1 MDMDLEQKA
10 IMRLREAAD
19 TSERFYKAP
28 LIVTTSGGKDS
39 SVCVALAE
47 KAGIDFEVMHNHTT
61 VDAPETVYFIRHEFK
76 RLEEKGVKC
85 TVNYPHYKGERV
97 TMWSLIPQ
105 KLMPPTRLVRYC
117 CSILKERGGQG
128 RYITTGVRW
137 AESAARKK
145 NRGIFENGHSNPEK
159 RVILNNDNDDRRRL
173 FETCMRQHKAVCN
186 PIIDWSDADVWDYIE
201 SEKIP
206 VNPLYECGF
215 SRVGCV
221 GCPMAGTQGRQ
232 KEFSRYPKY
241 QDAYI
246 RAFDKMLEERKRRGK
261 MQGTWRAGTTGRDI
275 FPLVDGGRGAPRTNG
290 VRRPLIRGGRG
301 MVGADF
307 TRTCEGCEHVVA
319 EPWSK
324 DTLSYRCFAS
334 GRCKGRV
341 VGVKRFDPYIP
352 AWCPKL
358 SKNGGVK
365 Q

>member
-173 FETCMRQHKAVCN
+173 FETCMRQHKAVCR
-186 PIIDWSDADVWDYIE
+186 
-201 SEKIP
+201 
-206 VNPLYECGF
+206 F
-215 SRVGCV
+215 S
-221 GCPMAGTQGRQ
+221 
-232 KEFSRYPKY
+232 
-241 QDAYI
+241 
-246 RAFDKMLEERKRRGK
+246 
-261 MQGTWRAGTTGRDI
+261 
-275 FPLVDGGRGAPRTNG
+275 
-290 VRRPLIRGGRG
+290 
-301 MVGADF
+301 
-307 TRTCEGCEHVVA
+307 
-319 EPWSK
+319 
-324 DTLSYRCFAS
+324 
-334 GRCKGRV
+334 
-341 VGVKRFDPYIP
+341 
-352 AWCPKL
+352 
-358 SKNGGVK
+358 
-365 Q
+365 

>member
-61 VDAPETVYFIRHEFK
+61 VDAPETVYFIRREFK

-186 PIIDWSDADVWDYIE
+186 PIFTSAAFPVSGASGVLWRVRKADKRSLAAIRNTKTHI
-201 SEKIP
+201 SA
-206 VNPLYECGF
+206 LSTRC
-215 SRVGCV
+215 SRSG
-221 GCPMAGTQGRQ
+221 
-232 KEFSRYPKY
+232 
-241 QDAYI
+241 
-246 RAFDKMLEERKRRGK
+246 
-261 MQGTWRAGTTGRDI
+261 
-275 FPLVDGGRGAPRTNG
+275 N
-290 VRRPLIRGGRG
+290 
-301 MVGADF
+301 
-307 TRTCEGCEHVVA
+307 A
-319 EPWSK
+319 E
-324 DTLSYRCFAS
+324 
-334 GRCKGRV
+334 GRCKAHGERE
-341 VGVKRFDPYIP
+341 RQAETFSI
-352 AWCPKL
+352 
-358 SKNGGVK
+358 GGWRTGCSPDK
-365 Q
+365 WSSTTSY

>member
-61 VDAPETVYFIRHEFK
+61 VDAPETVYFIRREFK
-76 RLEEKGVKC
+76 RLEEKGIKC
-85 TVNYPHYKGERV
+85 EINYPYYKGERV

-137 AESAARKK
+137 AESVKRKN
-145 NRGIFENGHSNPEK
+145 NRGIYETMPSDPRRK
-159 RVILNNDNDDRRRL
+159 IVLNNDNDDRRRL

-201 SEKIP
+201 AEKIP

-221 GCPMAGTQGRQ
+221 GCPMAGARGRQ
-232 KEFSRYPKY
+232 KEFTRYPKY
-241 QDAYI
+241 KDAYI
-246 RAFDKMLEERKRRGK
+246 RAFDRMLDERKRRGK
-261 MQGTWRAGTTGRDI
+261 TDGTWRAGTTGRDV
-275 FPLVDGGRGAPRTNG
+275 FHWWMEDGVLPGQ
-290 VRRPLIRGGRG
+290 VEFEDLLS
-301 MVGADF
+301 
-307 TRTCEGCEHVVA
+307 EEA
-319 EPWSK
+319 E
-324 DTLSYRCFAS
+324 DL
-334 GRCKGRV
+334 
-341 VGVKRFDPYIP
+341 
-352 AWCPKL
+352 
-358 SKNGGVK
+358 
-365 Q
+365 

>member
-145 NRGIFENGHSNPEK
+145 KPGHF
-159 RVILNNDNDDRRRL
+159 R
-173 FETCMRQHKAVCN
+173 
-186 PIIDWSDADVWDYIE
+186 
-201 SEKIP
+201 
-206 VNPLYECGF
+206 
-215 SRVGCV
+215 
-221 GCPMAGTQGRQ
+221 
-232 KEFSRYPKY
+232 
-241 QDAYI
+241 
-246 RAFDKMLEERKRRGK
+246 ER
-261 MQGTWRAGTTGRDI
+261 
-275 FPLVDGGRGAPRTNG
+275 
-290 VRRPLIRGGRG
+290 
-301 MVGADF
+301 
-307 TRTCEGCEHVVA
+307 
-319 EPWSK
+319 
-324 DTLSYRCFAS
+324 TL
-334 GRCKGRV
+334 
-341 VGVKRFDPYIP
+341 
-352 AWCPKL
+352 
-358 SKNGGVK
+358 
-365 Q
+365 

>member
-159 RVILNNDNDDRRRL
+159 RVTISSPKKSRSIR
-173 FETCMRQHKAVCN
+173 FTSA
-186 PIIDWSDADVWDYIE
+186 AF
-201 SEKIP
+201 P
-206 VNPLYECGF
+206 VSG
-215 SRVGCV
+215 
-221 GCPMAGTQGRQ
+221 
-232 KEFSRYPKY
+232 
-241 QDAYI
+241 
-246 RAFDKMLEERKRRGK
+246 
-261 MQGTWRAGTTGRDI
+261 
-275 FPLVDGGRGAPRTNG
+275 
-290 VRRPLIRGGRG
+290 
-301 MVGADF
+301 
-307 TRTCEGCEHVVA
+307 
-319 EPWSK
+319 
-324 DTLSYRCFAS
+324 AS
-334 GRCKGRV
+334 GVLWRVRKADKRSLAAIRNTKTHISALSTRCSRSGNAEEKCKAHGERE
-341 VGVKRFDPYIP
+341 RQAATFSI
-352 AWCPKL
+352 
-358 SKNGGVK
+358 GGWRTGCSPDK
-365 Q
+365 WSSTTSY